1 MKYRQE
7 EHSNNLEYVANCVV
21 KYSCTNASNYSVL
34 YGCTRLLRVPV
45 RVEVKVITT
54 WPEWTLSPVIS
65 QTLALSG
72 RRWECWP
79 SFGLE
84 IPQQQ
89 LRWVAFYTG
98 NRNRGF
104 DECSW
109 MFLWTSANKRKFSFS
124 TNISLFLSCL
134 SYESLSCT

>member
-1 MKYRQE
+1 MAFKPIETYSDGYNFSDQLYTCKDVYNSMKYMQE
-7 EHSNNLEYVANCVV
+7 EHSNNLEYVANYVV

-72 RRWECWP
+72 RR
-79 SFGLE
+79 
-84 IPQQQ
+84 
-89 LRWVAFYTG
+89 
-98 NRNRGF
+98 
-104 DECSW
+104 
-109 MFLWTSANKRKFSFS
+109 
-124 TNISLFLSCL
+124 
-134 SYESLSCT
+134 